1 MRRPVA
7 IVYPRTTHRE
17 AHFTG
22 SATVRDVVIGMS
34 DGLTVPFALAA
45 GLSGAVDSSFVVLVA
60 GVAEMA
66 AGSIAMG
73 LGGYLAARSEADT
86 YTTELAR
93 EHAEVRSVPEVE
105 AQEVRDIFRGYGLD
119 GAALHSA
126 VEAVRSNPEG
136 WVHFMM
142 REELGLEQPDPKRA
156 PRSAAS
162 IALSYIAGGLLPL
175 SPYAVG
181 LSLMTAFF
189 WSVGV
194 TLLALLAFGAAKARL
209 TGVSMLRGALQTA
222 VVGGVAA
229 GVAYALAR
237 LVSGLGA

>member
-1 MRRPVA
+1 MA
-7 IVYPRTTHRE
+7 LVYARTTHRE

-66 AGSIAMG
+66 AGSMAMG

-86 YTTELAR
+86 YQSELGR
-93 EHAEVRSVPEVE
+93 ERAEVRSVPDVE
-105 AQEVRDIFRGYGLD
+105 ADEVRAIFSGYGLQGD
-119 GAALHSA
+119 ALESA
-126 VEAVRSNPEG
+126 VQAVRSSPEG
-136 WVHFMM
+136 WVRFMM
-142 REELGLEQPDPKRA
+142 REELGLEEPDPKRA
-156 PRSAAS
+156 PQSALT
-162 IALSYIAGGLLPL
+162 IGVSYILGGLVPL
-175 SPYAVG
+175 SPYALG
-181 LSLMTAFF
+181 LPLETAFL
-189 WSVGV
+189 WSVVV
-194 TLLALLAFGAAKARL
+194 TLLALLAFGAAKARF
-209 TGVSMLRGALQTA
+209 TGVPMLRGAIQTA

-237 LVSGLGA
+237 VVSQFGA

>member
-1 MRRPVA
+1 MA

-22 SATVRDVVIGMS
+22 SATVRDIVIGMS

-45 GLSGAVDSSFVVLVA
+45 GLSGAVSNSFVVLVA

-66 AGSIAMG
+66 AGSMAMG

-86 YTTELAR
+86 YKSELAR
-93 EHAEVRSVPEVE
+93 EHAEVRTVPEAE
-105 AQEVRDIFRGYGLD
+105 AQEVREIFRGYGLE
-119 GAALHSA
+119 GAPLDSA
-126 VEAVRSNPEG
+126 VNAVRSSPDG
-136 WVHFMM
+136 WVRFMM
-142 REELGLEQPDPKRA
+142 REELGLEEPDPKRA
-156 PRSAAS
+156 PRSAVT
-162 IALSYIAGGLLPL
+162 IGLSYIAGGLVPL
-175 SPYAVG
+175 SPYALG
-181 LSLMTAFF
+181 LSLSTAFL

-194 TLLALLAFGAAKARL
+194 TLLALLAFGAAKARF
-209 TGVSMLRGALQTA
+209 TGVPMLRGAIQTA

-237 LVSGLGA
+237 LVSQFGA

>member
-1 MRRPVA
+1 MA

-22 SATVRDVVIGMS
+22 SASVRDVVIGMS

-66 AGSIAMG
+66 AGSMAMG

-86 YTTELAR
+86 YQSELAR

-105 AQEVRDIFRGYGLD
+105 AEEVRDIFRGYGLD
-119 GAALHSA
+119 GAALESA
-126 VEAVRSNPEG
+126 VEAVRSSPEG
-136 WVHFMM
+136 WVRFMM
-142 REELGLEQPDPKRA
+142 REELGLEEPDPKRA
-156 PRSAAS
+156 PQSA
-162 IALSYIAGGLLPL
+162 ITIGVSYVMGGLVPL
-175 SPYAVG
+175 SPYALG
-181 LSLMTAFF
+181 LALETAFL
-189 WSVGV
+189 WSIVV
-194 TLLALLAFGAAKARL
+194 TLLALLGFGAAKARF
-209 TGVSMLRGALQTA
+209 TGVPLLRGAIQTA

-237 LVSGLGA
+237 LVSQVGA